1 MLRRNGDGAGL
12 GKSSLDI
19 SMWLQCEP
27 TSIVDRLIGRGPEV
41 DEDARSLRRFHEALR
56 HEDPDHVFPGIR
68 IAGGA
73 QAAIPAEP
81 AHRPQLVTPGGD
93 RNAEPPSPVVA
104 EEDVRPRL
112 LRGGQLSVVMS
123 STEGRDRMRPRV
135 CRPLFNSIW
144 QKAR

>member
-1 MLRRNGDGAGL
+1 MALLRGRA
-12 GKSSLDI
+12 
-19 SMWLQCEP
+19 
-27 TSIVDRLIGRGPEV
+27 SIVDRLIGRGPEV
-41 DEDARSLRRFHEALR
+41 AEYARSLRRFQEALR

-104 EEDVRPRL
+104 EEDVGSGFLLGWELVCRHELGGRPRP
-112 LRGGQLSVVMS
+112 G
-123 STEGRDRMRPRV
+123 P
-135 CRPLFNSIW
+135 
-144 QKAR
+144 